1 MQHRKQTETETLQLK
16 EENDDITKLYMEQM
30 RHKLPVSLMSHIFI
44 VPHVCQQNLDLYKLI
59 TSEENTVNL
68 KFTSR
73 SVFDFELA

>member
-30 RHKLPVSLMSHIFI
+30 RHKLPVSLMSRIFI
-44 VPHVCQQNLDLYKLI
+44 VPQVCQQNLDLYRLI